1 MLPANTTLEVSN
13 LNNQEY
19 NDYLK
24 KKTPNSPLLKDC
36 LMAFLVGG
44 GICCIGQGIADLLEQ
59 WFHREEVKLMLP
71 IIMVFLGSLFTAIGI
86 YDKLAK
92 HAGGGTI
99 IPITGFSNSITSAA
113 MEFKAE
119 GWILGLGAKIFQIA
133 GPVIAYGT
141 VASVIYGVILW
152 ILQLF

>member
-1 MLPANTTLEVSN
+1 M
-13 LNNQEY
+13 NNRQY
-19 NDYLK
+19 NEYLK

-44 GICCIGQGIADLLEQ
+44 GICCIGQGIADLLGQ

-71 IIMVFLGSLFTAIGI
+71 IVMVFLGSLFTAIGI

-119 GWILGLGAKIFQIA
+119 GFILGLGAKIFQIA

-141 VASVIYGVILW
+141 VASVVYGLIYW
-152 ILQLF
+152 ITTLF